1 MIHRRRR
8 GGLKSVPRPLSD
20 VTPTDFCLHIWWN
33 IRTTIGDPPI
43 RISETAV
50 LGFFALALTLLA
62 LAMPA
67 QARRIALVIGN
78 DSYQNVQPLKN
89 ARSDAKA
96 IAAELKTV
104 GFDVTLKQD
113 LTQRLMKAALRD
125 FKAQVAGGDEVV
137 FYYSGHGV
145 QFGGTNYLVPVDIA
159 ADSEA
164 QVADDAVPLQR
175 ILDDLTDQ
183 KARFSLA
190 IIDAC
195 RSNPFKEAGR
205 AIGGRGLV
213 PVTPA
218 TGQMIMYSAGAGQ
231 AALDNLGPHDG
242 SPNGVF
248 TRVLIQEMR
257 KPGVPAGT
265 LLKDVQSNVV
275 ELAHSV
281 GHEQVPALYD
291 QSLGKFYFRPGAPAA
306 AVAGGGPAPPTAS
319 TIHVPTPAELDESYW
334 QGIKSST
341 DASDYTS
348 YTKSFPKGM
357 HVAEAEMMTRKLSRT
372 AAAKSAPL
380 AVSGSAPAPS
390 VALKPGSYH
399 GFITSSL
406 LPGRTI
412 PGTWIVN
419 RDGSVDS
426 VNDYGDR
433 SHGIMSS
440 TDPNNIT
447 STAISRLG
455 MFGGVQRRYPDGAT
469 STQVTSQGRLINGV
483 ISGTWSDKYQ
493 TGQFQMNVGSGN

>member
-1 MIHRRRR
+1 MWRSRDGAPAR
-8 GGLKSVPRPLSD
+8 
-20 VTPTDFCLHIWWN
+20 
-33 IRTTIGDPPI
+33 
-43 RISETAV
+43 
-50 LGFFALALTLLA
+50 ALALSLIALA
-62 LAMPA
+62 LASPA
-67 QARRIALVIGN
+67 EARRIALVIGN

-96 IAAELKTV
+96 IAAELKAV

-113 LTQRLMKAALRD
+113 LTQKLMKSALRE

-137 FYYSGHGV
+137 FYFSGHGV
-145 QFGGTNYLVPVDIA
+145 QFGGTNFLVPVDIT

-231 AALDNLGPHDG
+231 AALDNLGPHDT

-248 TRVLIQEMR
+248 TRVLIEQMR
-257 KPGVPAGT
+257 KTGVPAGT
-265 LLKDVQSNVV
+265 LLKDVQSDVV
-275 ELAHSV
+275 ELAHGV

-306 AVAGGGPAPPTAS
+306 AGSAPAPAAA
-319 TIHVPTPAELDESYW
+319 IHVPTAAELDESYW
-334 QGIKSST
+334 QGIRNST
-341 DASDYTS
+341 DASDFTS

-357 HVAEAEMMTRKLSRT
+357 HIAEAEMMTRKLSRS
-372 AAAKSAPL
+372 AAAKTAPVPAAAPVL
-380 AVSGSAPAPS
+380 AMKAGGPFRGYV
-390 VALKPGSYH
+390 
-399 GFITSSL
+399 TSSL
-406 LPGRTI
+406 LPGKII
-412 PGTWIVN
+412 PGSWTIN
-419 RDGSVDS
+419 PDGSVDS
-426 VNDYGDR
+426 VNDFGDR
-433 SHGIMSS
+433 GHGTINS
-440 TDPNNIT
+440 TDPNNIV
-447 STAISRLG
+447 STVISRLG
-455 MFGGVQRRYPDGAT
+455 NLGGIQRRYPDGSI
-469 STQVTSQGRLINGV
+469 STQVVSQGRLINGV
-483 ISGTWSDKYQ
+483 VTGTWYDKFQ
-493 TGQFQMNVGSGN
+493 TGQFQMTVGDGK

>member
-1 MIHRRRR
+1 M
-8 GGLKSVPRPLSD
+8 S
-20 VTPTDFCLHIWWN
+20 
-33 IRTTIGDPPI
+33 
-43 RISETAV
+43 
-50 LGFFALALTLLA
+50 
-62 LAMPA
+62 A
-67 QARRIALVIGN
+67 QARRLALVIGN

-96 IAAELKTV
+96 IAAELKAV

-113 LTQRLMKAALRD
+113 LTQKLMKSALRD

-137 FYYSGHGV
+137 FYFSGHGV
-145 QFGGTNYLVPVDIA
+145 QFGGTKFLVPVDIT

-175 ILDDLTDQ
+175 ILDDLTEQ

-231 AALDNLGPHDG
+231 AALDNLGPHD
-242 SPNGVF
+242 SNPNGVF

-265 LLKDVQSNVV
+265 LLKDVQSDVV
-275 ELAHSV
+275 ELAHGV

-291 QSLGKFYFRPGAPAA
+291 QSLGKFFFRPGEPGAAANSPVVPAA
-306 AVAGGGPAPPTAS
+306 A
-319 TIHVPTPAELDESYW
+319 TIHVPTAAELDESYW
-334 QGIKSST
+334 LGIRGST

-357 HVAEAEMMTRKLSRT
+357 HVAEAEMMSRRLTRS
-372 AAAKSAPL
+372 AAAKATPPAAPV
-380 AVSGSAPAPS
+380 AASPAAPAHTLS
-390 VALKPGSYH
+390 LQPGGPYH
-399 GFITSSL
+399 GFFTSSL
-406 LPGRTI
+406 FPGQVFQ
-412 PGTWIVN
+412 GTWIIN
-419 RDGSVDS
+419 KDGSVDAL
-426 VNDYGDR
+426 NDSGDR
-433 SHGIMSS
+433 SHGTFSS
-440 TDPNNIT
+440 SDPNNIAG
-447 STAISRLG
+447 TAINHLG
-455 MFGGVQRRYPDGAT
+455 IQRGIQRRYPDGST
-469 STQVTSQGRLINGV
+469 STQVTSQGRLVNGV
-483 ISGTWSDKYQ
+483 VTGTWYDKFQ
-493 TGQFQMNVGSGN
+493 NGQFQMNVGAGK

>member
-1 MIHRRRR
+1 M
-8 GGLKSVPRPLSD
+8 S
-20 VTPTDFCLHIWWN
+20 
-33 IRTTIGDPPI
+33 
-43 RISETAV
+43 
-50 LGFFALALTLLA
+50 
-62 LAMPA
+62 A
-67 QARRIALVIGN
+67 QARRLALVIGN

-96 IAAELKTV
+96 IAAELKAV

-113 LTQRLMKAALRD
+113 LTQKLMKSALRD

-137 FYYSGHGV
+137 FYFSGHGV
-145 QFGGTNYLVPVDIA
+145 QFGGTNFLVPVDIT

-175 ILDDLTDQ
+175 ILDDLTEQ

-231 AALDNLGPHDG
+231 AALDNLGPHD
-242 SPNGVF
+242 SNPNGVF

-265 LLKDVQSNVV
+265 LLKDVQSDVV
-275 ELAHSV
+275 ELAHGV

-291 QSLGKFYFRPGAPAA
+291 QSLGKFFFRPGEPGANSPVVAA
-306 AVAGGGPAPPTAS
+306 AA
-319 TIHVPTPAELDESYW
+319 TIHVPTAAELDESYW
-334 QGIKSST
+334 LGIRGST

-357 HVAEAEMMTRKLSRT
+357 HVAEAEMMSRKLTRA
-372 AAAKSAPL
+372 AAAKATPP
-380 AVSGSAPAPS
+380 AAPAAASPAAPAHTL
-390 VALKPGSYH
+390 ALQPGGPYH
-399 GFITSSL
+399 GFFTSSL
-406 LPGRTI
+406 FPGQI
-412 PGTWIVN
+412 FQGTWIIN
-419 RDGSVDS
+419 KDGSVDAL
-426 VNDYGDR
+426 NDSGDR
-433 SHGIMSS
+433 SHGTFSS
-440 TDPNNIT
+440 SDPNNIAGT
-447 STAISRLG
+447 SINHLG
-455 MFGGVQRRYPDGAT
+455 MQGGIQRRYPDGST
-469 STQVTSQGRLINGV
+469 STQVTSQGRLVNGV
-483 ISGTWSDKYQ
+483 VKGTWYDKFQ
-493 TGQFQMNVGSGN
+493 NGQFQMNVGTGN